1 MTESLN
7 RVEISLAALKHNY
20 LLLKSK
26 APHSG
31 VIAMVKADGYGHG
44 MLACAKTLVKAGTD
58 YFGVA
63 EAVEGVDLRKNGISQ
78 PILIMAGLLKEVIPS
93 LFDYDLTPAVVDGTF
108 LAALSAEA
116 GKRNQSLTLH
126 LKVDAGMGRQGCLLR
141 DMAGIIEQINALPG
155 LELGGILAHFPR
167 ADEPESDSTPTIV
180 ATFCREV
187 EKVRSMLPDD
197 IILHLANSGGVLYF
211 PVSHKKMIR
220 PGISLYGYYPDGTQG
235 RKNAAEP
242 CLQPVM
248 RYSSR
253 VTQVKEVP
261 KGTGLGYGHSFITK
275 RPSRIAIIPVGY
287 EDGYSRAL
295 SNRGC
300 GLIHGQRVP
309 VVGRVSMN
317 LTMFDVTDLEEE
329 VVAGDEVVLLGRQG
343 REEISADEIGDLL
356 GTISYEVVCLI
367 GNLNHRVY
375 LAGTVSQDFA
385 QNVSGKQDES

>member
-7 RVEISLAALKHNY
+7 RVEISLAALKHNF

-44 MLACAKTLVKAGTD
+44 MLVCAKTLAKAGTD

-63 EAVEGVDLRKNGISQ
+63 EAVEGVELRKNGIKQ
-78 PILIMAGLLKEVIPS
+78 PILIMAGLLEEVIPS
-93 LFDYDLTPAVVDGTF
+93 LFEYDLIPAVVDGT
-108 LAALSAEA
+108 LLPDLSAEA
-116 GKRNQSLTLH
+116 GNRNQSLTLH

-155 LELGGILAHFPR
+155 LKLGGILAHFPR

-180 ATFCREV
+180 AAFCREV
-187 EKVRSMLPDD
+187 DKVRSMLPDD

-248 RYSSR
+248 RYSSK

-261 KGTGLGYGHSFITK
+261 EGTGLGYGHSFISK

-287 EDGYSRAL
+287 EDGYSRVL
-295 SNRGC
+295 SNRGS

-309 VVGRVSMN
+309 VVGRISMN
-317 LTMFDVTDLEEE
+317 LTMFDVTDLEET
-329 VVAGDEVVLLGRQG
+329 VVPGDEVVLLGRQG
-343 REEISADEIGDLL
+343 REEISADEIGDLV
-356 GTISYEVVCLI
+356 GSISYEIVCLF
-367 GNLNHRVY
+367 GNLNRRVY
-375 LAGTVSQDFA
+375 SD
-385 QNVSGKQDES
+385 KI